1 MSVPD
6 LDYCFINPNLFD
18 FRADTLRKAIVKLHR
33 LNASCHT
40 SPDDWA
46 QNLLEATRDL
56 HDPVAQEQFY
66 TYLANPSGFSENN
79 ELWDALEAWDKQNID
94 KHVVREVT
102 HDVFNP
108 ELFEHDQRVI
118 GNTVYIAIENKEA
131 REIGKQIE
139 LKRAK
144 EQERRRIAYE
154 DRQELLRIEYQKQLL
169 LEAIDEDDEKA
180 ESVCSQP
187 DELEEKIADFE

>member
-1 MSVPD
+1 MSIPD

-33 LNASCHT
+33 LNAACHT

-46 QNLLEATRDL
+46 QNLIEATKDLRD
-56 HDPVAQEQFY
+56 PQAQEQFY
-66 TYLANPSGFSENN
+66 TYLANPSGFSENT

-94 KHVVREVT
+94 KQVVREVT

-108 ELFEHDQRVI
+108 DLFEHDQRVI

-131 REIGKQIE
+131 RERGKQLDLE
-139 LKRAK
+139 RAEEK
-144 EQERRRIAYE
+144 EKRRIAYE
-154 DRQELLRIEYQKQLL
+154 ERQKQFL
-169 LEAIDEDDEKA
+169 LEAINEVESICPQMPALEEYDEL
-180 ESVCSQP
+180 

>member
-1 MSVPD
+1 MSIPE

-33 LNASCHT
+33 LNAACHT

-46 QNLLEATRDL
+46 QNLLEATKDL
-56 HDPVAQEQFY
+56 KDPKAQEQFY
-66 TYLANPSGFSENN
+66 TYLANPSGFSENK

-94 KHVVREVT
+94 TQVVREMK
-102 HDVFNP
+102 HDVFDP
-108 ELFEHDQRVI
+108 ELFSHDQRVI
-118 GNTVYIAIENKEA
+118 GNTVYISIENKEA
-131 REIGKQIE
+131 RERGKQIE
-139 LKRAK
+139 LARAE

-154 DRQELLRIEYQKQLL
+154 ERQKQLFL
-169 LEAIDEDDEKA
+169 DAVNEEQAQSTQMPELEPFDEL
-180 ESVCSQP
+180 